1 MPSNAPPRPSCPPRE
16 RPSFGSRRPADP
28 GDRRADRRASSP
40 PGLQEGLGGGGSWVF
55 LFKIEWVH
63 PAPGAGLGGE
73 SGFGF
78 RGGGRRLVR
87 PMYWE
92 WGWRTRLGV
101 PSARHE
107 GGRGGG
113 VRWRGREGSP
123 CLGSVTLGH
132 LTPRLPGRVH
142 PIWPPGVRAGMVLG
156 SRGGGGTWHP
166 QLSVLG
172 TAQRKTVSRWEIPS
186 TAPPGAGAN
195 LPLPG
200 PPPSLQAHVD
210 CTWSVRPLLLGAQ
223 LRGTSLAVPHF
234 GGR

>member
-1 MPSNAPPRPSCPPRE
+1 M
-16 RPSFGSRRPADP
+16 
-28 GDRRADRRASSP
+28 
-40 PGLQEGLGGGGSWVF
+40 
-55 LFKIEWVH
+55 
-63 PAPGAGLGGE
+63 
-73 SGFGF
+73 
-78 RGGGRRLVR
+78 
-87 PMYWE
+87 
-92 WGWRTRLGV
+92 
-101 PSARHE
+101 
-107 GGRGGG
+107 
-113 VRWRGREGSP
+113 RWRGQEGSP

-142 PIWPPGVRAGMVLG
+142 PIWPPRVRAGMVLG

-172 TAQRKTVSRWEIPS
+172 TAQRKIVSRWEIPS

-234 GGR
+234 GGEMKVQTVVPLGAGGHQGGGVAPGCKALAEEAWGAHQRPQTPPPRPSMAGRLGDAGLCPSGPLGGPISLALRGA